1 MKKVI
6 ATLLTGALFAS
17 SVCTVPTFA
26 AESDKTMTIAT
37 NFSYDTIDPHDGN
50 SSWYNGVYGLTEN
63 LFKIADDFSI
73 QPCLA
78 EKGEMDGNIWTITLK
93 DNLVFSN
100 GNPVTPEMVIRN
112 LQRAAEVNPKA
123 SFMENFTYETV
134 DQKTFKIICDAEYP
148 TLLNTLSTPGYAI
161 ADLDA
166 TTEFTSELVAT
177 GPFVIEKFEPGNLV
191 SVSKNE
197 QYWDGE
203 VQMDQVDFYY
213 MQDDDA
219 KLMAMQNGELDAY
232 TGVTAAAKEM
242 YEAEPDT
249 YDVVTRPATRLQ
261 FYLLNKNNLSDNIR
275 KAINLTVDAK
285 AMEAYLGGTV
295 SATSGP
301 FNSSSS
307 YGKAEAPEV
316 DTEQAKTLIEE
327 DGYTLNKDGFYEKDG
342 NVLTLNISYYAA
354 RSLDVIAT
362 LMQEQLKNIGIQSE
376 LVCEEDPDATYMK
389 TGNFDIALYCCIADM
404 TGDPQYFIDG
414 LVNGAYTIGGFDN
427 EECKTLYEEL
437 SQEADPTKRAEL
449 ANQIIQLIIDDNS
462 FGFISLFNKI
472 TVLKKGVSNYA
483 ENSPFDFYGISKD
496 TIKK

>member
-50 SSWYNGVYGLTEN
+50 SSWYNGIYGLTEN

-78 EKGEMDGNIWTITLK
+78 EKGEMDGNVWTITLK

-232 TGVTAAAKEM
+232 TGVTAAAKEI

-261 FYLLNKNNLSDNIR
+261 FYLLNKSNLSDNIR

-307 YGKAEAPEV
+307 YGKAGSTGSRYGA
-316 DTEQAKTLIEE
+316 
-327 DGYTLNKDGFYEKDG
+327 G
-342 NVLTLNISYYAA
+342 
-354 RSLDVIAT
+354 
-362 LMQEQLKNIGIQSE
+362 KNSDRRRWIY
-376 LVCEEDPDATYMK
+376 VK
-389 TGNFDIALYCCIADM
+389 
-404 TGDPQYFIDG
+404 
-414 LVNGAYTIGGFDN
+414 
-427 EECKTLYEEL
+427 
-437 SQEADPTKRAEL
+437 
-449 ANQIIQLIIDDNS
+449 
-462 FGFISLFNKI
+462 
-472 TVLKKGVSNYA
+472 
-483 ENSPFDFYGISKD
+483 
-496 TIKK
+496 